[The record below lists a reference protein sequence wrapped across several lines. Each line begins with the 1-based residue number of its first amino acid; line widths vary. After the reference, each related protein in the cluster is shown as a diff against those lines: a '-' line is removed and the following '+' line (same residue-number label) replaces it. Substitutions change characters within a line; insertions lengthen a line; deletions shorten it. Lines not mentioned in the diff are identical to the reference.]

1 MSADQ
6 KQILVVEDGAT
17 MRLFYRDVLGRAGF
31 AVEEAA
37 NGFEGL
43 ERALLGRFD
52 MMIVD
57 INMPKMD
64 GYELLSRLRGEP
76 ALRAT
81 PVVAISTEA
90 GGADAARAYEAGA
103 NLYLV
108 KPTDPDQLVRT
119 ARLLTG
125 SAT

>member
-1 MSADQ
+1 MSAEQ

-17 MRLFYRDVLGRAGF
+17 MRMFYRDVLSRAGF
-31 AVEEAA
+31 VVEEAA

-52 MMIVD
+52 MLIVD

-64 GYELLSRLRGEP
+64 GYELLSRLRNEP
-76 ALRAT
+76 ALRAI
-81 PVVAISTEA
+81 PMVAISTEA
-90 GGADAARAYEAGA
+90 GDQDAARAYDAGA

-108 KPTDPDQLVRT
+108 KPADPVALVQT

-125 SAT
+125 AAA

>member
-1 MSADQ
+1 MSAEQ

-17 MRLFYRDVLGRAGF
+17 MRMFYRDVLSRAGF
-31 AVEEAA
+31 VVEEAA

-52 MMIVD
+52 MLIVD

-64 GYELLSRLRGEP
+64 GYELLSRLRNEP
-76 ALRAT
+76 ALRAI

-90 GGADAARAYEAGA
+90 GDQDATRAYDAGA

-108 KPTDPDQLVRT
+108 KPADPVALVQT

-125 SAT
+125 AAA

>member
-1 MSADQ
+1 MSAEQ
-6 KQILVVEDGAT
+6 KQILVVEDGTT
-17 MRLFYRDVLGRAGF
+17 MRMFYRDVLSRAGF
-31 AVEEAA
+31 VVEEAA

-52 MMIVD
+52 MLIVD

-64 GYELLSRLRGEP
+64 GYELLSRLRNEP
-76 ALRAT
+76 ALRAI

-90 GGADAARAYEAGA
+90 GDQDAARAYDAGA

-108 KPTDPDQLVRT
+108 KPADPVALVQT

-125 SAT
+125 AAA

>member
-1 MSADQ
+1 MSAEQ

-17 MRLFYRDVLGRAGF
+17 MRMFYRDVLTRAGF
-31 AVEEAA
+31 VVEEAA

-52 MMIVD
+52 MLIVD

-64 GYELLSRLRGEP
+64 GYELLSRLRNEP
-76 ALRAT
+76 ALRAI

-90 GGADAARAYEAGA
+90 GGQDAARAYEAGA

-108 KPTDPDQLVRT
+108 KPADPVALVET
-119 ARLLTG
+119 TRLLTG
-125 SAT
+125 AAA

>member
-1 MSADQ
+1 MSAEQ

-17 MRLFYRDVLGRAGF
+17 MRMFYRDVLSRAGF
-31 AVEEAA
+31 VVEEAA

-52 MMIVD
+52 MLIVD

-64 GYELLSRLRGEP
+64 GYELLSRLRNEP
-76 ALRAT
+76 ALRAI

-90 GGADAARAYEAGA
+90 GDQDAARAYDAGA

-108 KPTDPDQLVRT
+108 KPADPVALVET

-125 SAT
+125 AAA

>member
-1 MSADQ
+1 MSAEQ

-17 MRLFYRDVLGRAGF
+17 MRMFYRDVLSRAGF
-31 AVEEAA
+31 VVEEAA

-52 MMIVD
+52 MLIVD

-64 GYELLSRLRGEP
+64 GYELLSRLRNEP
-76 ALRAT
+76 ALRAI

-90 GGADAARAYEAGA
+90 GDQDAARAYDAGA

-108 KPTDPDQLVRT
+108 KPADPVALVQT

-125 SAT
+125 AAA